1 MIIKIAQ
8 INEILMFQSSKS
20 IIILLINVKMVTI
33 VGILTLMSRIDF
45 MHSRVEH
52 ERSFITSGPGAAS
65 RPLGMQ
71 ATQARLT
78 SRSGK
83 FFCEYFVMK
92 TFIQPTD
99 SRRAVVS

>member
-20 IIILLINVKMVTI
+20 IIILLINVKTVTI
-33 VGILTLMSRIDF
+33 VGILTFMSRMNF
-45 MHSRVEH
+45 MLSRVEH
-52 ERSFITSGPGAAS
+52 KKSFLTLGPGAAS
-65 RPLGMQ
+65 RLLGMQ

-78 SRSGK
+78 SRSGT
-83 FFCEYFVMK
+83 FFCEDFVMK
-92 TFIQPTD
+92 TFLQPTD